1 MTNLNKMY
9 DGVANSPDT
18 FLTSP
23 LASGGNIMYVAD
35 SSVFGTL
42 PNLAVLG
49 SGANAET
56 VLITSKRSDQGLNV
70 QRAVEG
76 VARDWAKASIV
87 ARNFT
92 NYDYKQLKEN
102 IEKINNG
109 KQENLTA
116 GNNIQ
121 ISNGRISATD
131 TKYDDTQIKKD
142 ISTLKN
148 AQLAKA
154 SQTEAESGVDNTK
167 YMTPQATKQAIEKL
181 SPKQD
186 LSGYAKKTDIKSKLS
201 EMVEDSTHRT
211 VTDTEKEKW
220 NNVKSTEVVDNL
232 TTSDGTKALSA
243 KQGKTLNDSLS
254 GKADKSNIGRCKT
267 KGYSSASSWS
277 SVSSSRDLEDWIG
290 DFDKRTREL
299 KNNKGL
305 TGDSSEI
312 KQQIIKDPQNPNDG
326 YVHVAKWG
334 RIVNL
339 RGYFDTEKIRHGF
352 VMEVPLEFA
361 SIDRIQMPCRNG
373 DVNLNVYREDNGDIR
388 KFEVAVFS
396 SKDSGNGY
404 DNRYVDW
411 SVMYFAASL

>member
-76 VARDWAKASIV
+76 VARDWVKASIV

-109 KQENLTA
+109 KQESLTA
-116 GNNIQ
+116 GSNIK
-121 ISNGRISATD
+121 ITNGRISATD
-131 TKYDDTQIKKD
+131 TKYDDRQIKKD
-142 ISTLKN
+142 IAELQNS
-148 AQLAKA
+148 QLSKA

-186 LSGYAKKTDIKSKLS
+186 LSGYAKETDIKSKLS

-220 NNVKSTEVVDNL
+220 NDKVDKIDGKSLSTNDYTNVAKQKVDAIPSNPKYTDTTYSNATTSSAGLMSAADKVKLNGLGGSSDLKVEVTKGDGLTFYKYGKIVVVEIFFQISQSLTSRPSNKKSVPDNLKPSKSTYGHAML
-232 TTSDGTKALSA
+232 LDGS
-243 KQGKTLNDSLS
+243 GGYNVYKTMTLVQMY
-254 GKADKSNIGRCKT
+254 G
-267 KGYSSASSWS
+267 GYSS
-277 SVSSSRDLEDWIG
+277 
-290 DFDKRTREL
+290 
-299 KNNKGL
+299 
-305 TGDSSEI
+305 
-312 KQQIIKDPQNPNDG
+312 
-326 YVHVAKWG
+326 
-334 RIVNL
+334 
-339 RGYFDTEKIRHGF
+339 GF
-352 VMEVPLEFA
+352 VVNSKFTSSYTGMYCVGTMVYT
-361 SIDRIQMPCRNG
+361 ID
-373 DVNLNVYREDNGDIR
+373 
-388 KFEVAVFS
+388 
-396 SKDSGNGY
+396 
-404 DNRYVDW
+404 
-411 SVMYFAASL
+411 